1 MSDSP
6 PRLPPHHRLLW
17 LLGNLLLL
25 WLPLAAVDIP
35 PLADLPQHMAQV
47 REWQELLGWMPA
59 TRDLTLLEANPL
71 QPNALVYLP
80 ALLAAQL
87 TDAVTAGK
95 LLVALL
101 LGLHALA
108 LHALALRLQRAPQ
121 LAVLAS
127 VLAFNCAFYWCFA
140 NYLLAMPLALL
151 AVATLAVPG
160 WSLRRELAVLAVLGL
175 LLAWSHVLVLGM
187 TGLLLGLM
195 TLVRWPGWR
204 RALLRGAALAPA
216 LVYAL
221 GFAAALADQ
230 RAKAGF
236 SLEPAWF
243 SGPAERLTLDWASR
257 AFFGGL
263 GGDTEDWLTAALLL
277 WLVVGGVQAL
287 RRRQASAADR
297 AGEPSDQALVP
308 VLAAGALLVVWAWLA
323 PDKYLNTIVFSRRFA
338 PYGLMLLLLAVPP
351 PQLPASQQRLQ
362 PLLAGLLPVATAVV
376 FALSTALGWL
386 GWQATEAS
394 GLRPALAAIGKPARV
409 LGLDFVYQ
417 TEALRLRVLL
427 QQFAW
432 AEALYGGE
440 GNFSFAEHGSSVVRF
455 VQPRPGSWT
464 RGLEWNAGKVAPT
477 DFAAF
482 DYALVAGDAEVHA
495 RFGGFSGGTA
505 LTTQGVWRAWRL
517 PAAQLKPDSAD

>member
-1 MSDSP
+1 M
-6 PRLPPHHRLLW
+6 
-17 LLGNLLLL
+17 LL
-25 WLPLAAVDIP
+25 WLPLWLVDIP
-35 PLADLPQHMAQV
+35 PLADLPQHMAQI
-47 REWQELLGWMPA
+47 REWQELLGWLPA
-59 TRDLTLLEANPL
+59 TRDLTLLQANPL

-80 ALLAAQL
+80 ALLFAQL
-87 TDAVTAGK
+87 TDPVNAGK
-95 LLVALL
+95 LLVGML
-101 LGLHALA
+101 LA
-108 LHALALRLQRAPQ
+108 LHALALHTLAWRLQRPPQ

-127 VLAFNCAFYWCFA
+127 VLCWNCALYWCFA

-151 AVATLAVPG
+151 ALATLDVPG
-160 WSLRRELAVLAVLGL
+160 WSPRREALALGGLAL

-187 TGLLLGLM
+187 AGVLLGLM

-204 RALLRGAALAPA
+204 RALLRGGALAPA
-216 LVYAL
+216 LVYAVW
-221 GFAAALADQ
+221 FAVALAGE

-243 SGPAERLTLDWASR
+243 AGPAERLTLGWASR

-277 WLVVGGVQAL
+277 WLAVGGLQAL
-287 RRRQASAADR
+287 RRQR
-297 AGEPSDQALVP
+297 AGTPGWRPEGATDARSVALLP
-308 VLAAGALLVVWAWLA
+308 LLAAGVLLVLWAWLA

-338 PYGLMLLLLAVPP
+338 PYGLMLVLMTVPV
-351 PQLPASQQRLQ
+351 PQLPVAQERLQ
-362 PLLAGLLPVATAVV
+362 TLLTRALPVATAVV
-376 FALSTALGWL
+376 FALATALGWL
-386 GWQATEAS
+386 AWQAREMQ

-417 TEALRLRVLL
+417 TDALRLRVLL

-432 AEALYGGE
+432 AQALYGGE

-464 RGLEWNAGKVAPT
+464 RGLEWNAGKVAPS
-477 DFAAF
+477 DFGAF
-482 DYALVAGDAEVHA
+482 DYALVAGDATVHD

-505 LTTQGVWRAWRL
+505 LNPSGVWRAYAL
-517 PAAQLKPDSAD
+517 PAKPAPTPAN